1 MAVVKS
7 ELYGNT
13 LKNIVPAPDW
23 RLFGRM
29 EIIMDKNNVMTIDGI
44 PVEIG
49 NEKNLLELIRKA
61 GIKMPT
67 FCYHSELSIYGA
79 CRMCMIEN
87 EWGGIDAACSTIPKA
102 GMKIKT
108 NTERLRRYR
117 KNILELL
124 LANHCRDCT
133 TCNNSGKC
141 KLQDLAVRFNITGVR
156 FPNTAAEPK
165 LDDSSLCIT
174 RDANKCILCGDCV
187 RVCNEIQNVG
197 AIDFAHRGSN
207 MTIST
212 AFEIPMAE
220 SPCVGCG
227 QCAAVCPTG
236 AIVVKNDTQ
245 KVWKALDASDT
256 KVTVQIAPAVRV
268 GLGKK
273 MGMKPEENAMGKI
286 VAALRRMGFDE
297 IYDTSTGAD
306 LTVLEEAGE
315 FLSRLEK
322 GDNLPLFTSCCPAW
336 IQYAEK
342 NHPELLSN
350 ISTCRSP
357 MQMLASIVKDQS
369 GSSGRRHVHVAVMP
383 CTSKKY
389 EASREEFK
397 TDGVPNVDYVITT
410 QELIQM
416 IRESGILFHE
426 LEPEA
431 VDMPFGTMTGAGVI
445 FGVTGGVTEAVLRRL
460 SSDKSKNAVM
470 SIAYQGVRGM
480 KGLKET
486 TVMYN
491 QKELRVAIV
500 SGLKNASDLIE
511 LIKAGEHYDFVE
523 VMACPGGCVCG
534 AGQPFAE
541 ISTRE
546 NRGKGLYAADKL
558 SSIKFPEENPL
569 MMSLYN
575 GLLRGR
581 VHELLHVD
589 YSHSIER

>member
-1 MAVVKS
+1 MEVK
-7 ELYGNT
+7 
-13 LKNIVPAPDW
+13 
-23 RLFGRM
+23 
-29 EIIMDKNNVMTIDGI
+29 MDKREIMIIDEI

-49 NEKNLLELIRKA
+49 SEKNLLELIRKV

-79 CRMCMIEN
+79 CRMCMVEN

-102 GMKIKT
+102 GMNIKT

-133 TCNNSGKC
+133 TCSNNGTC
-141 KLQDLAVRFNITGVR
+141 KLQDLAMRFNITGVR
-156 FPNTAAEPK
+156 FPNTAEQPK
-165 LDDSSLCIT
+165 IDDSSLCIT

-197 AIDFAHRGSN
+197 AIDFAHRGSK

-212 AFEIPMAE
+212 AFEIPIAE
-220 SPCVGCG
+220 STCVGCG
-227 QCAAVCPTG
+227 QCASACPTG
-236 AIVVKNDTQ
+236 AIVVKNDTM
-245 KVWKALDASDT
+245 KVWKALDDKDV

-273 MGMKPEENAMGKI
+273 MGMKSEENAMGMI
-286 VAALRRMGFDE
+286 VASLRRMGFDE

-306 LTVLEEAGE
+306 LTVLEETSE
-315 FLSRLEK
+315 FLKRLQN
-322 GDNLPLFTSCCPAW
+322 DSHIPLFTSCCPAW
-336 IQYAEK
+336 VQYCEK
-342 NHPELLSN
+342 NYPELLPN
-350 ISTCRSP
+350 VSTCRSP
-357 MQMLASIVKDQS
+357 MEMLASIVKDQS
-369 GSSGRRHVHVAVMP
+369 STSSRRHVHIAVMP
-383 CTSKKY
+383 CTAKKY
-389 EASREEFK
+389 EAAREEFK
-397 TDGVPNVDYVITT
+397 VDGIPNVDYVITT

-416 IRESGILFHE
+416 IHESGIIFTE
-426 LEPEA
+426 MEPEA

-460 SSDKSKNAVM
+460 SSDKSKAALA

-486 TVMYN
+486 TVMYGG
-491 QKELRVAIV
+491 KEVKIAIV

-511 LIKAGEHYDFVE
+511 KIKAGEHYDFVE

-534 AGQPFAE
+534 AGQPFVE
-541 ISTRE
+541 TRVRE
-546 NRGKGLYAADKL
+546 NRGKGLYAADRL
-558 SSIKFPEENPL
+558 CSIKYAEENPL
-569 MMSLYN
+569 MTPLYH
-575 GLLRGR
+575 GILKGR

-589 YSHSIER
+589 YLHGKEHE

>member
-1 MAVVKS
+1 MD
-7 ELYGNT
+7 N
-13 LKNIVPAPDW
+13 KNI
-23 RLFGRM
+23 M
-29 EIIMDKNNVMTIDGI
+29 IIDEI

-49 NEKNLLELIRKA
+49 SEKNLLELIRKV

-79 CRMCMIEN
+79 CRMCMVEN

-133 TCNNSGKC
+133 TCSNNGKC
-141 KLQDLAVRFNITGVR
+141 KLQDLAMRFNITGVR
-156 FPNTAAEPK
+156 FPNTAEQPQI
-165 LDDSSLCIT
+165 DDSSLCIT
-174 RDANKCILCGDCV
+174 RDTNKCILCGDCV

-197 AIDFAHRGSN
+197 AIDFAHRGSK

-212 AFEIPMAE
+212 AFEIPIAE
-220 SPCVGCG
+220 STCVGCG
-227 QCAAVCPTG
+227 QCATACPTG

-245 KVWKALDASDT
+245 KVWEALDHKDV

-273 MGMKPEENAMGKI
+273 MGMKTEENAMGMI

-306 LTVLEEAGE
+306 LTVLEETSE
-315 FLSRLEK
+315 FLKRLQN
-322 GDNLPLFTSCCPAW
+322 DSHIPLFTSCCPAW
-336 IQYAEK
+336 VQYCEK
-342 NHPELLSN
+342 NYPELLPN

-357 MQMLASIVKDQS
+357 MEMLASIVKDQS
-369 GSSGRRHVHVAVMP
+369 RTSSRRHIHVAVMP
-383 CTSKKY
+383 CTAKKY
-389 EASREEFK
+389 EAAREEFK
-397 TDGVPNVDYVITT
+397 VEGTPNVDYVITT

-416 IRESGILFHE
+416 IRESGIVFTE
-426 LEPEA
+426 MAPEA

-460 SSDKSKNAVM
+460 SSDKSRAALM

-480 KGLKET
+480 KGVKET
-486 TVMYN
+486 SVMYGD
-491 QKELRVAIV
+491 KEVKIAVV

-511 LIKAGEHYDFVE
+511 KIKAGEHYDFVE

-541 ISTRE
+541 TKVRE
-546 NRGKGLYAADKL
+546 KRGKGLYAADRL
-558 SSIKFPEENPL
+558 CNIKYAEENPL
-569 MMSLYN
+569 MMPLYQ
-575 GLLRGR
+575 GLLKGR

-589 YSHSIER
+589 YLHGKEHE